1 MKKVLFVTLFILLC
15 LCSCKSNRQNIANNP
30 ENTHANTP
38 EPVTETPLYE
48 IDERIV
54 KKWVDVKTEKIH
66 EYTDDGYYYEYINEN
81 FTYDKTRYFTQNGKI
96 YYYLDGDTPDMSTGI
111 AYEFNGENLIIAGE
125 LEYKPLNI
133 KTSIEEMEQE

>member
-1 MKKVLFVTLFILLC
+1 MKKTLVVTVFILLC
-15 LCSCKSNRQNIANNP
+15 LCSCKANRQNVANNP
-30 ENTHANTP
+30 DTTPANTP
-38 EPVTETPLYE
+38 EAVTETPLYE

-66 EYTDDGYYYEYINEN
+66 EYTDDGYYYEYVNEN
-81 FTYDKTRYFTQNGKI
+81 FTFDKTRYFTQNGKI

-111 AYEFNGENLIIAGE
+111 VYEFKGENLIIAGE